1 MSKPPFR
8 RSADPRQAA
17 EAAFKAAT
25 TKPAASTERPKA
37 VTLPPVRELVSLRLD
52 RDVLEHF
59 QAQGP
64 GWQERIN
71 AALRAVAGN
80 KEPGPQDEGLRPD
93 QLTSE
98 NGG

>member
-1 MSKPPFR
+1 MSKPPSR
-8 RSADPRQAA
+8 KPSGTRHAA
-17 EAAFKAAT
+17 EAAFKSAT
-25 TKPAASTERPKA
+25 TKPADLTERPKG

-59 QAQGP
+59 QADGP
-64 GWQERIN
+64 GWQERMS
-71 AALRAVAGN
+71 AALRAAAGIR
-80 KEPGPQDEGLRPD
+80 KHGPQDEGLRPD